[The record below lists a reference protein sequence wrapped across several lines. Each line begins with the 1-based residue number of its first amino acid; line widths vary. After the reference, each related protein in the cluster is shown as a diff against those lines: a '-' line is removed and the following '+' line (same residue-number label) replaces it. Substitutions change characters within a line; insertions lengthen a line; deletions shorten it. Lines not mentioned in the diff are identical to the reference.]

1 MDIANG
7 TKETQKIESYDGLA
21 MSQLLNDTLEELG
34 LRDADSDSIG
44 NAGDLQERVQ
54 QVLEGDS
61 FGRHKT
67 FEERFQSVGLEK
79 FVLDPRGFVLEPER
93 KLAPSFYT

>member
-1 MDIANG
+1 MDIADG

-21 MSQLLNDTLEELG
+21 MSQLFDNSLEELG
-34 LRDADSDSIG
+34 LRDADCDSVG
-44 NAGDLQERVQ
+44 NAGDLQEWVQ
-54 QVLEGDS
+54 QILKGDS

-93 KLAPSFYT
+93 KSAPSF